1 MRSKIKLIAIVALA
15 LLAGCS
21 KVENGGDNKTEN
33 GGDNK
38 TENGD
43 YYVLNNGNYGSNDS
57 NICVYNINTE
67 KLASEAFF
75 NANGKRLGDTGQD
88 ILIYGD
94 DIYISVSNS
103 RIIFV
108 TDSKLN
114 IKKEIVCANPSDNAA
129 GAMEPRYLCS
139 YEGKVY
145 VTYYEGYLG
154 RIDPAKGYEV
164 DCTAVGSYPE
174 GLDCCSGKAYVANSG
189 GMNNPDY
196 DKTLSVVDLETFSET
211 EKIQVNTNPEFVKAN
226 DQGSLIFVSSKGN
239 YADIPGMLQVV
250 STSDNSVKD
259 LGFNNLIWMAK
270 GPENRIYLLSGG
282 YDQEWK
288 PLPGKVS
295 TLDASQASS
304 DAREFVADGVDFPMA
319 YSLSVTYDGYVFVG
333 SSDYNNNGDVH
344 VISPEGK
351 YIGKFDSNGLNPIKV
366 VRR

>member
-1 MRSKIKLIAIVALA
+1 MKSKIKLIAIVALA

-21 KVENGGDNKTEN
+21 KVGNEDGNEAKDGGYIVLNSGNINVNNANISVFNIDNKE
-33 GGDNK
+33 
-38 TENGD
+38 
-43 YYVLNNGNYGSNDS
+43 LIQNYF
-57 NICVYNINTE
+57 YQ
-67 KLASEAFF
+67 
-75 NANGKRLGDTGQD
+75 ANGKYLGDLGQD
-88 ILIYGD
+88 ILVAGD
-94 DIYISVSNS
+94 EIYISVSNS
-103 RIIFV
+103 RRIFV
-108 TDSKLN
+108 TDSQLR
-114 IKKEIVCANPSDNAA
+114 IKKEIKFGMDGNEAFQ
-129 GAMEPRYLCS
+129 PRYLCS
-139 YEGKVY
+139 YQGMIY

-154 RIDPAKGYEV
+154 RIDPAEDYKVE
-164 DCTAVGSYPE
+164 CTKVGEYPE

-189 GMNNPDY
+189 GMNFPDY

-333 SSDYNNNGDVH
+333 SSDYINNGDVH

>member
-21 KVENGGDNKTEN
+21 KVGNEDGNEAKDGGYIVLNSGNINVNNANISVFNIDNKE
-33 GGDNK
+33 
-38 TENGD
+38 
-43 YYVLNNGNYGSNDS
+43 LIQNYF
-57 NICVYNINTE
+57 YQ
-67 KLASEAFF
+67 
-75 NANGKRLGDTGQD
+75 ANGKYLGDLGQD
-88 ILIYGD
+88 ILVAGD
-94 DIYISVSNS
+94 EIYISVSNS
-103 RIIFV
+103 RRIFV
-108 TDSKLN
+108 TDSQLR
-114 IKKEIVCANPSDNAA
+114 IKKEIKFGMDGNEAFQ
-129 GAMEPRYLCS
+129 PRYLCS
-139 YEGKVY
+139 YQGKIY

-154 RIDPAKGYEV
+154 RIDPAEDYKVE
-164 DCTAVGSYPE
+164 CTKVGEYPE

-189 GMNNPDY
+189 GLNYPDY
-196 DKTLSVVDLETFSET
+196 DNTLSVVDLETFKET
-211 EKIQVNTNPEFVKAN
+211 EKIQVNTNPEFVKSN

-333 SSDYNNNGDVH
+333 SSDYINNGDVH

>member
-21 KVENGGDNKTEN
+21 KVGNEDGNEAKDGG
-33 GGDNK
+33 
-38 TENGD
+38 
-43 YYVLNNGNYGSNDS
+43 YIVLNNGNKNVNNA
-57 NICVYNINTE
+57 NISVFNIDNKE
-67 KLASEAFF
+67 LIQNYFYQ
-75 NANGKRLGDTGQD
+75 ANGKHLGDLGQD
-88 ILIYGD
+88 ILVAGD
-94 DIYISVSNS
+94 EIYISVSNS
-103 RIIFV
+103 RRIFV
-108 TDSKLN
+108 TDSQLR
-114 IKKEIVCANPSDNAA
+114 IKKEITFGMDGNEAFQ
-129 GAMEPRYLCS
+129 PRYLCS
-139 YEGKVY
+139 YQGMIY

-154 RIDPAKGYEV
+154 RIDPAEDYKVE
-164 DCTAVGSYPE
+164 CTKVGEYPE

-189 GMNNPDY
+189 GMNFPDY
-196 DKTLSVVDLETFSET
+196 DKTLSVVDLETFKET

-344 VISPEGK
+344 IISPEGQ

>member
-21 KVENGGDNKTEN
+21 KVGNEDGNEAKDGGYIVLNSGNINVNNANISVFNIDNKE
-33 GGDNK
+33 
-38 TENGD
+38 
-43 YYVLNNGNYGSNDS
+43 LIQNYF
-57 NICVYNINTE
+57 YQ
-67 KLASEAFF
+67 
-75 NANGKRLGDTGQD
+75 ANGKYLGDLGQD
-88 ILIYGD
+88 ILVAGD
-94 DIYISVSNS
+94 EIYISVSNS
-103 RIIFV
+103 RRIFV
-108 TDSKLN
+108 TDSQLR
-114 IKKEIVCANPSDNAA
+114 IKKEIKFGMDGNEAFQ
-129 GAMEPRYLCS
+129 PRYLCS
-139 YEGKVY
+139 YQGMIY

-154 RIDPAKGYEV
+154 RIDPAEDYKVE
-164 DCTAVGSYPE
+164 CTKVGEYPE

-189 GMNNPDY
+189 GMNFPDY

-211 EKIQVNTNPEFVKAN
+211 EKIQVNTNPEFVKSN

-304 DAREFVADGVDFPMA
+304 DAREFVADGVDFPVA
-319 YSLSVTYDGYVFVG
+319 YSLSVTYDGYVFVC
-333 SSDYNNNGDVH
+333 SSEYINNGDVH

>member
-21 KVENGGDNKTEN
+21 KVGNEDGNEAKDGGYIVLNSGNINVNNANISVFNIDNKE
-33 GGDNK
+33 
-38 TENGD
+38 
-43 YYVLNNGNYGSNDS
+43 LIQNYF
-57 NICVYNINTE
+57 YQ
-67 KLASEAFF
+67 
-75 NANGKRLGDTGQD
+75 ANGKYLGDLGQD
-88 ILIYGD
+88 ILVAGD
-94 DIYISVSNS
+94 EIYISVSNS
-103 RIIFV
+103 RRIFV
-108 TDSKLN
+108 TDSQLR
-114 IKKEIVCANPSDNAA
+114 IKKEIKFGMDGNEAFQ
-129 GAMEPRYLCS
+129 PRYLCS
-139 YEGKVY
+139 YQGKIY

-154 RIDPAKGYEV
+154 RIDPAEDYKVE
-164 DCTAVGSYPE
+164 CTKVGEYPE

-189 GMNNPDY
+189 GMNFPDY
-196 DKTLSVVDLETFSET
+196 DKTLSVVDLETFKET

-304 DAREFVADGVDFPMA
+304 DAKEFVADGVDFPMA

-333 SSDYNNNGDVH
+333 SSDYINNGDVH

>member
-21 KVENGGDNKTEN
+21 KVGNEDGNEAKDGGYIVLNSGNINVNNANISVFNIDNKE
-33 GGDNK
+33 
-38 TENGD
+38 
-43 YYVLNNGNYGSNDS
+43 LIQNYF
-57 NICVYNINTE
+57 YQ
-67 KLASEAFF
+67 
-75 NANGKRLGDTGQD
+75 ANGKYLGDLGQD
-88 ILIYGD
+88 ILVAGD
-94 DIYISVSNS
+94 EIYISVSNS
-103 RIIFV
+103 RRIFV
-108 TDSKLN
+108 TDSQLR
-114 IKKEIVCANPSDNAA
+114 IKKEIKFGMDGNEAFQ
-129 GAMEPRYLCS
+129 PRYLCS
-139 YEGKVY
+139 YQGMIY

-154 RIDPAKGYEV
+154 RIDPAEDYKVE
-164 DCTAVGSYPE
+164 CTKVGEYPE

-189 GMNNPDY
+189 GMNYPDY
-196 DKTLSVVDLETFSET
+196 DKTLSVVDLETFKET
-211 EKIQVNTNPEFVKAN
+211 EKIQVNTNPEFVKSN

>member
-21 KVENGGDNKTEN
+21 KVGNEDGNEAKDGGYIVLNSGNINVNNANISVFNIDNKE
-33 GGDNK
+33 
-38 TENGD
+38 
-43 YYVLNNGNYGSNDS
+43 LIQNYF
-57 NICVYNINTE
+57 YQ
-67 KLASEAFF
+67 
-75 NANGKRLGDTGQD
+75 ANGKYLGDLGQD
-88 ILIYGD
+88 ILVAGD
-94 DIYISVSNS
+94 EIYISVSNS
-103 RIIFV
+103 RRIFV
-108 TDSKLN
+108 TDSQLR
-114 IKKEIVCANPSDNAA
+114 IKKEIKFGMDGNEAFQ
-129 GAMEPRYLCS
+129 PRYLCS
-139 YEGKVY
+139 YQGMIY

-154 RIDPAKGYEV
+154 RIDPAEDYKVE
-164 DCTAVGSYPE
+164 CTKVGEYPE

-189 GMNNPDY
+189 GMNFPDY

-304 DAREFVADGVDFPMA
+304 DAKEFVADGVDFPMA

-333 SSDYNNNGDVH
+333 SSDYINNGDVH